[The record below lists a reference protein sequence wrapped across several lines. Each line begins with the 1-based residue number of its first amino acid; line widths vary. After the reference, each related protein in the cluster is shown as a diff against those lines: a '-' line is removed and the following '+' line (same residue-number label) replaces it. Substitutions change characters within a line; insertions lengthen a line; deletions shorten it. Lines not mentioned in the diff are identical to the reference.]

1 MKKQLFTML
10 CAAMLLT
17 SCGQTAD
24 SGSDKSSADKTDVQT
39 SLTDSVVSQTETDAD
54 TVTYMVRHFPYYKQ
68 NDEHST
74 VIEDAG
80 ECAVI
85 TESLDKIETM
95 LTDEY
100 KVEVSPNDAH
110 SDLESYAI
118 NGSGSES
125 GKWVFVTV
133 DNIDGYNFSADETN
147 YNIPDEY
154 LKPILDIL
162 TQKLP
167 AADTQAEQDDP
178 DTSGYRVRL
187 SQDPND
193 PDNSWYITDPAV
205 MGYLDDFTQ
214 NYLPDCEEITE
225 IGTVP
230 GGANFADVFFKN
242 GSNMFIR
249 PVCGNIYNIR
259 FDEKY
264 YEIPQNKLNEL
275 MDTIRA
281 TQPPTASS
289 GNAKTDDN
297 DSVSIDLTLSPYNDY
312 DLEQNAEE
320 PIYLSDDLYIYNS
333 LYFSANNEKND
344 KEDKLDIDLLLNN
357 TTEYDVTGDFFFEL
371 EYYSSDDKW
380 YSVPLTDYFFN
391 EMAVIYPKGAYN
403 VNYKLS
409 DINYDFKEGKYR
421 LIRKIKIDKYTGDC
435 LVAYYFNL

>member
-24 SGSDKSSADKTDVQT
+24 SGSAKSSADKTDVQT

-125 GKWVFVTV
+125 GKWVFITV

-230 GGANFADVFFKN
+230 GGANFANVFFEN

-264 YEIPQNKLNEL
+264 YEIPQDKLDEL

-281 TQPPTASS
+281 TQPSTSSS

-312 DLEQNAEE
+312 DLDQNAEE

-333 LYFSANNEKND
+333 LYFSANNEK
-344 KEDKLDIDLLLNN
+344 K
-357 TTEYDVTGDFFFEL
+357 
-371 EYYSSDDKW
+371 
-380 YSVPLTDYFFN
+380 
-391 EMAVIYPKGAYN
+391 
-403 VNYKLS
+403 
-409 DINYDFKEGKYR
+409 
-421 LIRKIKIDKYTGDC
+421 
-435 LVAYYFNL
+435 